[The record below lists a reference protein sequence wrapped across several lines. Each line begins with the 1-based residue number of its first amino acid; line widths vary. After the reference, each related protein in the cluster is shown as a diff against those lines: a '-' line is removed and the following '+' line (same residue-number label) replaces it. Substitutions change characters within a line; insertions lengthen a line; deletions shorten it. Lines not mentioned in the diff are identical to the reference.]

1 MPNLN
6 RAQIMG
12 HLGSDPD
19 VRYTGSGTAVATISV
34 ATTDKW
40 TDKNSGEKKEDTQW
54 HRVEFWDRRAEFVKE
69 HCFKGQAVYVEGKI
83 VTEKWQDKDGNDRY
97 TTKIRATDIKPLQ
110 WRDRGTAQEASHG
123 RQDTGTQSARQQPE
137 EDIPF

>member
-1 MPNLN
+1 MPSLN

-12 HLGSDPD
+12 HLGRDPE
-19 VRYTGSGTAVATISV
+19 VRYTGQGTCIANISV
-34 ATTDKW
+34 ATTEKW
-40 TDKNSGEKKEDTQW
+40 TDKSGEKKEDTQW
-54 HRVEFWDRRAEFVKE
+54 HRVEFWDKRAEFVEK

-110 WRDRGTAQEASHG
+110 WKDQPQEGSGKSEKKAE
-123 RQDTGTQSARQQPE
+123 RRAEPAPE
-137 EDIPF
+137 DDIPF